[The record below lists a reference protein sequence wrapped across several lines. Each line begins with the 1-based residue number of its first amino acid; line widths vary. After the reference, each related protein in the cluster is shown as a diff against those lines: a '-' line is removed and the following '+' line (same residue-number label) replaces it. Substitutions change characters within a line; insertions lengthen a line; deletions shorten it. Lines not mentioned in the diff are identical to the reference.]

1 MSEKID
7 TEEHLCRTEEET
19 FQLGIEIG
27 KSLNGGEIILLL
39 GGLGAGKTL
48 ITKGIVSALGFDE
61 NEVNSPSFTIVNI
74 YPTEKLN
81 VYHID
86 LWRIENEN
94 DPSIGLEEILND
106 EKSIVIIEWADKIK
120 DCSTLPRKKIFVRI
134 EGEGDQERRIFVN
147 RSGLDTE
154 VEDLIFY

>member
-1 MSEKID
+1 MSEKSD
-7 TEEHLCRTEEET
+7 TEEHLCRTDKET
-19 FQLGIEIG
+19 FQLGVEIG
-27 KSLNGGEIILLL
+27 KSLAGGEIVLLS

-74 YPTEKLN
+74 YPTEKFN
-81 VYHID
+81 VYHVD

-94 DPSIGLEEILND
+94 DPSVGLEEILND
-106 EKSIVIIEWADKIK
+106 EKSIVIIEWADRIK
-120 DCSTLPRKKIFVRI
+120 NSTTLPRKKIFVKI

-147 RSGLDTE
+147 RLGLDTKA
-154 VEDLIFY
+154 EDLVF